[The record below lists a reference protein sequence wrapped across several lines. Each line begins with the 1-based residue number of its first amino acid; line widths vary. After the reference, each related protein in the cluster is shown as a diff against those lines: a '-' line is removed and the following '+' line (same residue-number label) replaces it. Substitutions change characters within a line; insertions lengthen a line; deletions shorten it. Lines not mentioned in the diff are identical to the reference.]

1 MGLMVTR
8 PLRAG
13 AAFGVADDFARC
25 LRCSARRSAW
35 RLLGVFADARLAN
48 FDADLTS
55 KSNH

>member
-1 MGLMVTR
+1 
-8 PLRAG
+8 
-13 AAFGVADDFARC
+13 

>member
-25 LRCSARRSAW
+25 LRCSARR
-35 RLLGVFADARLAN
+35 LLGVFADARLAN